1 MSFGLIFIVRTYTCT
16 HSRPIVGLLHGRKS
30 AVNNNAEN
38 IGLVIALNVVISLT
52 VIFVIFMN
60 ISLVLYT
67 KHVI

>member
-16 HSRPIVGLLHGRKS
+16 HSRPIVLHGRKS
-30 AVNNNAEN
+30 AVNNNTEN
-38 IGLVIALNVVISLT
+38 IVIALNVVISLT